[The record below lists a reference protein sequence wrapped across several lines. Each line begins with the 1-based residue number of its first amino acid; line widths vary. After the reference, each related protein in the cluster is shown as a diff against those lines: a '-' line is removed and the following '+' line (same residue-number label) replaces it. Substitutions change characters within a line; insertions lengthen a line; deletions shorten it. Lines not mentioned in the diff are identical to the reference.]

1 MNMKKRDLYYERIP
15 TKLLREDIRLLGTFL
30 GRVIKDQ
37 EGDKFFKLVEKL
49 RLISKN
55 SLFDKNKGKAFLK
68 TSNEIKKLNS
78 LQTFKV
84 TRAFSHI
91 LNLMNLAESLDASR
105 KLNEYDNPYFK
116 NKNQN
121 LFVEDII
128 EALIKNKKISNNK
141 IYEQAKNLN
150 IGIVLTAHPTEVK
163 RRTLIQK
170 YANLIDL
177 LEQRH
182 LYKKYPSKITEI
194 DRKLYSEIA
203 IIWKTDE
210 LKRSKPSPLD
220 EAKWGLAVIEDSL
233 WDTVPRVYKR
243 LNDIFRKNLK
253 KDLPR
258 DFNPIQFGSW
268 MGGDR
273 DGNPNVTAEITKKV
287 ILYSRWQAA
296 KLYEKELTKL
306 IQNLS
311 MKECS
316 PKIRKVTG
324 KTFEP
329 YRVYLRPIRDK
340 IRSTHQLIEDHLTKK
355 IPLDK
360 NKLLQDKNEILK
372 PLREVR
378 ESLNLNKG
386 QHIGNADLLDLI
398 RRVRCFGVNLAKLD
412 IRQESSRHDKLLK
425 EIFKK
430 KYEINY
436 SNLKENNKINYLN
449 NLIKQKKYFL
459 DKLKIT
465 DKENKEVWNT
475 FKQIS
480 KEPSQC
486 LGAYVISMT
495 SKASDI
501 LSVYFLQKQA
511 NTKHFLRVVPLFET
525 LDDLRNAKDIME
537 NLFKLSWYKKLIN
550 NKQEI
555 MIGYSDSS
563 KDAGKLSASW
573 HQYKLQEELR
583 DIAKK
588 YKIDLVFFHGRGGS
602 AGRGGGPIQATLKS
616 QPSNTVNGKIRIT
629 DQGEVIQQKY
639 GYKPLA
645 EYNLCSYI
653 GAVMD
658 ASLNP
663 PPKSKENW
671 RDLIEKMSEIS
682 TSAYR
687 KNLNQSEDFIR
698 YFKLVTPHKS
708 LGKLAIGSRPTKR
721 KNIDNIQ
728 SLRAIPWV
736 FAWTQIRLMLP
747 GWLGTTEALRYGSIK
762 KFKNTLTDM
771 EKNWPFF
778 ISTMD
783 ILDMVKSKVDPEISV
798 VYENNLAD
806 DSLKRIGK
814 KLRFQ
819 FKTLVKLHNKITPKE
834 VIKERK
840 EFRKALFVRNNYTDM
855 LNILQASIMNKLN
868 NKKNNKL
875 DINFLND
882 ALMTSIAGISAAM
895 KNTG

>member
-1 MNMKKRDLYYERIP
+1 MKKRDLYYERIP
-15 TKLLREDIRLLGTFL
+15 TKLLREDIRFLGTFL
-30 GRVIKDQ
+30 GKVIKDQ
-37 EGDKFFKLVEKL
+37 EGEAFFKIVERL
-49 RLISKN
+49 RLLSKNTLLDKQKSKVFLKISK
-55 SLFDKNKGKAFLK
+55 
-68 TSNEIKKLNS
+68 EIKKLPPE
-78 LQTFKV
+78 LTFKI
-84 TRAFSHI
+84 TRAFLHI

-105 KLNEYDNPYFK
+105 KLNEHNNPYFK

-121 LFVEDII
+121 LFIEDII
-128 EALIKNKKISNNK
+128 EGLFKNKSISDSK
-141 IYEQAKNLN
+141 IYEQAKNLD

-177 LEQRH
+177 MEQRH
-182 LYKKYPSKITEI
+182 LYKKYPSKVVEI
-194 DRKLYSEIA
+194 DRKLYTEIT

-220 EAKWGLAVIEDSL
+220 EARWGLAVIEDSL
-233 WDTVPRVYKR
+233 WDTIPKVYKR
-243 LNDIFRKNLK
+243 LNDIFRKNLN

-258 DFNPIQFGSW
+258 GFNPIQFGSW

-273 DGNPNVTAEITKKV
+273 DGNPNVTAQVTKKV
-287 ILYSRWQAA
+287 ILFSRWQAA

-306 IQNLS
+306 IQDLS

-316 PKIRKVTG
+316 PKIKKITG

-340 IRSTHQLIEDHLTKK
+340 IRSTYKIIENHLNNHE
-355 IPLDK
+355 PLKEDE
-360 NKLLQDKNEILK
+360 LLQDKNEILK
-372 PLREVR
+372 PLRDIR
-378 ESLNLNKG
+378 ESLNSNNS
-386 QHIGNADLLDLI
+386 QHIANSDLLDLI
-398 RRVRCFGVNLAKLD
+398 RRVRCFGINLARLD
-412 IRQESSRHDKLLK
+412 IRQESSRHEQLLN
-425 EIFKK
+425 EILKK
-430 KYEINY
+430 KSKINY
-436 SNLKENNKINYLN
+436 SNLNEQKKISLLN

-459 DKLKIT
+459 DKLNIIN
-465 DKENKEVWNT
+465 KENKEVWDT

-480 KEPSQC
+480 KEPAQC

-501 LSVYFLQKQA
+501 LAVYFLQKQA
-511 NTKHFLRVVPLFET
+511 QTKELLRVVPLFET
-525 LDDLRNAKDIME
+525 LDDLKNAKSVMK
-537 NLFKLSWYKKLIN
+537 NLFKLPWYRKLI
-550 NKQEI
+550 KHQQEV

-583 DIAKK
+583 DLAKK

-663 PPKSKENW
+663 PPRSKKNW
-671 RDLIEKMSEIS
+671 RNLIEKMSEIS

-698 YFKLVTPHKS
+698 YFKTVTPHKS

-721 KNIDNIQ
+721 KNVDNIQ

-747 GWLGTTEALRYGSIK
+747 AWLGTTEALRYGSIK
-762 KFKNTLTDM
+762 KYSKTLTDM
-771 EKNWPFF
+771 EKNWPYFV
-778 ISTMD
+778 STMD
-783 ILDMVKSKVDPEISV
+783 ILDMVISKVDPEISII
-798 VYENNLAD
+798 YENNLAD
-806 DSLKRIGK
+806 DALKRIGK

-819 FKTLVKLHNKITPKE
+819 FDALVKLHNKITPKE

-840 EFRKALFVRNNYTDM
+840 EFRKALFIRNNYTEM
-855 LNILQASIMNKLN
+855 LNILQASIMNKIN
-868 NKKNNKL
+868 NRKYKKQDKK
-875 DINFLND
+875 FLND

>member
-1 MNMKKRDLYYERIP
+1 MKKRDLYYERIP
-15 TKLLREDIRLLGTFL
+15 TKLLREDIRFLGTFL
-30 GRVIKDQ
+30 GKVIKDQ
-37 EGDKFFKLVEKL
+37 EGEAFFKIVERL
-49 RLISKN
+49 RLLSKNTLLDKQKSKVFLKISK
-55 SLFDKNKGKAFLK
+55 
-68 TSNEIKKLNS
+68 EIKKLPPE
-78 LQTFKV
+78 LTFKI
-84 TRAFSHI
+84 TRAFLHI

-105 KLNEYDNPYFK
+105 KLNEHNNPYFK

-121 LFVEDII
+121 LFIEDII
-128 EALIKNKKISNNK
+128 EGLFKNKSISNSK
-141 IYEQAKNLN
+141 IYEQAKNLD

-177 LEQRH
+177 MEQRH
-182 LYKKYPSKITEI
+182 LYKKYPSKVVEI
-194 DRKLYSEIA
+194 DRKLYTEIT

-220 EAKWGLAVIEDSL
+220 EARWGLAIIEDSL
-233 WDTVPRVYKR
+233 WDTIPKVYKR
-243 LNDIFRKNLK
+243 LNDIFRKNLN

-258 DFNPIQFGSW
+258 GFNPIQFGSW

-273 DGNPNVTAEITKKV
+273 DGNPNVTAQVTKKV
-287 ILYSRWQAA
+287 ILFSRWQAA

-306 IQNLS
+306 IQDLS

-316 PKIRKVTG
+316 PKIKKITG

-340 IRSTHQLIEDHLTKK
+340 IRSTYKIIENHLNNHE
-355 IPLDK
+355 PLKEDE
-360 NKLLQDKNEILK
+360 LLQDKNEILK
-372 PLREVR
+372 PLRDIR
-378 ESLNLNKG
+378 ESLNSNNS
-386 QHIGNADLLDLI
+386 QHIANSDLLDLI
-398 RRVRCFGVNLAKLD
+398 RRVRCFGINLARLD
-412 IRQESSRHDKLLK
+412 IRQESSRHEQLLN
-425 EIFKK
+425 EILKK
-430 KYEINY
+430 KSKINY
-436 SNLKENNKINYLN
+436 SNLNEQKKISLLN

-459 DKLKIT
+459 DKLNIIN
-465 DKENKEVWNT
+465 KENKEVWDT

-480 KEPSQC
+480 KEPAQC

-501 LSVYFLQKQA
+501 LAVYFLQKQA
-511 NTKHFLRVVPLFET
+511 QTKKLLRVVPLFET
-525 LDDLRNAKDIME
+525 LDDLKNAKDVME
-537 NLFKLSWYKKLIN
+537 NLFKLSWYRKLIKN
-550 NKQEI
+550 QQEV

-583 DIAKK
+583 DLAKK

-663 PPKSKENW
+663 PPRSKKNW
-671 RDLIEKMSEIS
+671 RNLIEKMSEIS

-698 YFKLVTPHKS
+698 YFKTVTPHKS

-721 KNIDNIQ
+721 KNVDNIQ

-747 GWLGTTEALRYGSIK
+747 AWLGTTEALRYGSIK
-762 KFKNTLTDM
+762 KYSKTLTDM
-771 EKNWPFF
+771 EKNWPYFV
-778 ISTMD
+778 STMD
-783 ILDMVKSKVDPEISV
+783 ILDMVISKVDPEISII
-798 VYENNLAD
+798 YENNLAD
-806 DSLKRIGK
+806 DALKRIGK

-819 FKTLVKLHNKITPKE
+819 FDALVKLHNKITPKE

-840 EFRKALFVRNNYTDM
+840 EFRKALFIRNNYTEM
-855 LNILQASIMNKLN
+855 LNILQANIMNKIN
-868 NKKNNKL
+868 NRKYKKQDKK
-875 DINFLND
+875 FLND

>member
-1 MNMKKRDLYYERIP
+1 MKKRDLYYERIP

-30 GRVIKDQ
+30 GRVIRDQ
-37 EGDKFFKLVEKL
+37 EGLAFYKIVERL
-49 RLISKN
+49 RLLSKN
-55 SLFDKNKGKAFLK
+55 TLLDKNKSKVFLK
-68 TSNEIKKLNS
+68 VSKEVKKLKPKDIFR
-78 LQTFKV
+78 L
-84 TRAFSHI
+84 TRSFSHI

-105 KLNEYDNPYFK
+105 KLNEYENPYFK

-121 LFVEDII
+121 IFIEDII
-128 EALIKNKKISNNK
+128 KNLFKNRNISNNK
-141 IYEQAKNLN
+141 IYEQATKLD

-170 YANLIDL
+170 YANLIEL
-177 LEQRH
+177 MEQRH
-182 LYKKYPSKITEI
+182 LYKKYPTKILEI
-194 DRKLYSEIA
+194 DRKIYTEITV
-203 IIWKTDE
+203 IWKTDE

-233 WDTVPRVYKR
+233 WDTIPKVYKR
-243 LNDIFRKNLK
+243 LNDIFRKNLG

-258 DFNPIQFGSW
+258 GYNPIQFGSW

-273 DGNPNVTAEITKKV
+273 DGNPNVTADVTKKV
-287 ILYSRWQAA
+287 ILFSRWQAA

-306 IQNLS
+306 IQDLS

-316 PKIRKVTG
+316 PKIKKIAG
-324 KTFEP
+324 NSFEP

-340 IRSTHQLIEDHLTKK
+340 IRLTYQLIEKHLNNNKSLNEK
-355 IPLDK
+355 
-360 NKLLQDKNEILK
+360 KLLTDKNEILK

-378 ESLNLNKG
+378 ESLNLNRG
-386 QHIGNADLLDLI
+386 QHIANADLLDLI
-398 RRVRCFGVNLAKLD
+398 RRVRCFGINLARLD
-412 IRQESSRHDKLLK
+412 IRQESSRHQKLIADVLN
-425 EIFKK
+425 K
-430 KYEINY
+430 KY
-436 SNLKENNKINYLN
+436 KINFSSLSESKKINLLN
-449 NLIKQKKYFL
+449 LLIKQKKYFINN
-459 DKLKIT
+459 LKIKHK
-465 DKENKEVWNT
+465 DNKEVWNT

-480 KEPSQC
+480 KEPEQC
-486 LGAYVISMT
+486 MGAYVISMT

-511 NTKHFLRVVPLFET
+511 ETKNLLRVVPLFET
-525 LDDLRNAKDIME
+525 LDDLKNAKSVME
-537 NLFKLSWYKKLIN
+537 NIFKLSWYRRLIN
-550 NKQEI
+550 HKQEV

-583 DIAKK
+583 NLAKK

-616 QPSNTVNGKIRIT
+616 QPANTVNGKIRIT

-663 PPKSKENW
+663 PPKSKKNW
-671 RDLIEKMSEIS
+671 RKLIEKMSEIA

-698 YFKLVTPHKS
+698 YFKTVTPHKS

-747 GWLGTTEALRYGSIK
+747 AWLGTTEALRYGSIK
-762 KFKNTLTDM
+762 KFSKTLTDM
-771 EKNWPFF
+771 EKNWPYFV
-778 ISTMD
+778 STMD
-783 ILDMVKSKVDPEISV
+783 ILDMVITKVDPEISII
-798 VYENNLAD
+798 YENNLAD
-806 DSLKRIGK
+806 SALKRIGK

-819 FKTLVKLHNKITPKE
+819 FDALVKLHNKITPKE
-834 VIKERK
+834 VFKERK
-840 EFRKALFVRNNYTDM
+840 EFRKALFIRNNYTET
-855 LNILQASIMNKLN
+855 LNILQATIMNKINN
-868 NKKNNKL
+868 NKYKKL
-875 DINFLND
+875 DKKFLDD

>member
-1 MNMKKRDLYYERIP
+1 MKKRDLYYERIP

-30 GRVIKDQ
+30 GRVIRDQ
-37 EGDKFFKLVEKL
+37 EGLTFYKIVERL
-49 RLISKN
+49 RLLSKN
-55 SLFDKNKGKAFLK
+55 TLLDKNKSKVFLK
-68 TSNEIKKLNS
+68 VSKEVKKLKPKDI
-78 LQTFKV
+78 FRV
-84 TRAFSHI
+84 TRSFSHI

-105 KLNEYDNPYFK
+105 KLNEYENPYFK

-121 LFVEDII
+121 IFIEDII
-128 EALIKNKKISNNK
+128 KNLFKDRNISNKK
-141 IYEQAKNLN
+141 IYEQATKLD

-170 YANLIDL
+170 YANLIEL
-177 LEQRH
+177 MEQRH
-182 LYKKYPSKITEI
+182 LYKKYPSKILEI
-194 DRKLYSEIA
+194 DRKIYTEITV
-203 IIWKTDE
+203 IWKTDE

-233 WDTVPRVYKR
+233 WDTIPKVYKR
-243 LNDIFRKNLK
+243 LNDIFRKNLG

-258 DFNPIQFGSW
+258 GYSPIQFGSW

-273 DGNPNVTAEITKKV
+273 DGNPNVTADITKKV
-287 ILYSRWQAA
+287 ILFSRWQAA

-306 IQNLS
+306 IQDLS

-316 PKIRKVTG
+316 PKIKKITG
-324 KTFEP
+324 NSFEP

-340 IRSTHQLIEDHLTKK
+340 IRLTYQLIEKHLNNNESLNEK
-355 IPLDK
+355 
-360 NKLLQDKNEILK
+360 KLLKDKNEILK

-378 ESLNLNKG
+378 ESLNLNRG
-386 QHIGNADLLDLI
+386 QHIANADLLDLI
-398 RRVRCFGVNLAKLD
+398 RRVRCFGINLARLD
-412 IRQESSRHDKLLK
+412 IRQESSRHQKLIADALN
-425 EIFKK
+425 K
-430 KYEINY
+430 KY
-436 SNLKENNKINYLN
+436 KINFSILSESKKINLLN
-449 NLIKQKKYFL
+449 LLIKQKKYFINN
-459 DKLKIT
+459 LKIKHK
-465 DKENKEVWNT
+465 DNKEVWNT

-480 KEPSQC
+480 KEPEQC
-486 LGAYVISMT
+486 MGAYVISMT

-511 NTKHFLRVVPLFET
+511 ETKNLLRVVPLFET
-525 LDDLRNAKDIME
+525 LDDLKNAKSVME
-537 NLFKLSWYKKLIN
+537 NIFKLSWYRRLIN
-550 NKQEI
+550 HKQEV

-583 DIAKK
+583 NLAKK

-616 QPSNTVNGKIRIT
+616 QPANTVNGKIRIT

-663 PPKSKENW
+663 PPKSKKNW
-671 RDLIEKMSEIS
+671 RELIEKMSEIA

-687 KNLNQSEDFIR
+687 KNLNHSEDFIR
-698 YFKLVTPHKS
+698 YFKTVTPHKS

-721 KNIDNIQ
+721 KNVDNIQ

-747 GWLGTTEALRYGSIK
+747 AWLGTTEALRYGSIK
-762 KFKNTLTDM
+762 KFSKTLTDM
-771 EKNWPFF
+771 EKNWPYFV
-778 ISTMD
+778 STMD
-783 ILDMVKSKVDPEISV
+783 ILDMVITKVDPEISII
-798 VYENNLAD
+798 YENNLAD
-806 DSLKRIGK
+806 SALKRIGK

-819 FKTLVKLHNKITPKE
+819 FDALVKLHNKITPKE
-834 VIKERK
+834 VFKERK
-840 EFRKALFVRNNYTDM
+840 EFRKALFIRNNYTET
-855 LNILQASIMNKLN
+855 LNILQANIMNKINN
-868 NKKNNKL
+868 NKYKEL
-875 DINFLND
+875 DKKFLDD

>member
-1 MNMKKRDLYYERIP
+1 MKKRDLYYERIP

-30 GRVIKDQ
+30 GRVIRDQ
-37 EGDKFFKLVEKL
+37 EGLTFYKIVERL
-49 RLISKN
+49 RLLSKN
-55 SLFDKNKGKAFLK
+55 TLLDKNKSKVFLK
-68 TSNEIKKLNS
+68 VSKEVKKLKPKDI
-78 LQTFKV
+78 FRV
-84 TRAFSHI
+84 TRSFSHI

-105 KLNEYDNPYFK
+105 KLNEYENPYFK

-121 LFVEDII
+121 IFIEDII
-128 EALIKNKKISNNK
+128 KNLFKNRNISNNK
-141 IYEQAKNLN
+141 IYKQATKLD

-170 YANLIDL
+170 YANLIEL
-177 LEQRH
+177 MEQRH
-182 LYKKYPSKITEI
+182 LYKKYPSKILEI
-194 DRKLYSEIA
+194 DRKIYTEITV
-203 IIWKTDE
+203 IWKTDE

-233 WDTVPRVYKR
+233 WDTIPKVYKR
-243 LNDIFRKNLK
+243 LNDIFRKNLG

-258 DFNPIQFGSW
+258 GYNPIQFGSW

-273 DGNPNVTAEITKKV
+273 DGNPNVTADVTKKV
-287 ILYSRWQAA
+287 ILFSRWQAA

-306 IQNLS
+306 IQDLS

-316 PKIRKVTG
+316 PKIKKIAG
-324 KTFEP
+324 NSFEP

-340 IRSTHQLIEDHLTKK
+340 IRLTYQLIEKHLNNNKSLNEK
-355 IPLDK
+355 
-360 NKLLQDKNEILK
+360 KLLKDKNEILK

-378 ESLNLNKG
+378 ESLNLNRG
-386 QHIGNADLLDLI
+386 QHIANADLLDLI
-398 RRVRCFGVNLAKLD
+398 RRVRCFGINLARLD
-412 IRQESSRHDKLLK
+412 IRQESSRHQKLIADVLN
-425 EIFKK
+425 K
-430 KYEINY
+430 KY
-436 SNLKENNKINYLN
+436 KINFSSLSESKKINLLN
-449 NLIKQKKYFL
+449 SLIKQKKYFINN
-459 DKLKIT
+459 LKIKHK
-465 DKENKEVWNT
+465 DNKEVWNT

-480 KEPSQC
+480 KEPEQC
-486 LGAYVISMT
+486 MGAYVISMT

-511 NTKHFLRVVPLFET
+511 ETKNLLRVVPLFET
-525 LDDLRNAKDIME
+525 LDDLKNAKSVME
-537 NLFKLSWYKKLIN
+537 NIFKLSWYRRLIN
-550 NKQEI
+550 HKQEV

-583 DIAKK
+583 NLAKK

-616 QPSNTVNGKIRIT
+616 QPANTVNGKIRIT

-663 PPKSKENW
+663 PPKSKKNW
-671 RDLIEKMSEIS
+671 RVLIEKMSEIA
-682 TSAYR
+682 TSSYR

-698 YFKLVTPHKS
+698 YFKTVTPHKS
-708 LGKLAIGSRPTKR
+708 LGKLAIGSRPSKR
-721 KNIDNIQ
+721 KNVDNIQ

-747 GWLGTTEALRYGSIK
+747 AWLGTTEALRYGSIK
-762 KFKNTLTDM
+762 KFSKTLTDM
-771 EKNWPFF
+771 EKNWPYFV
-778 ISTMD
+778 STMD
-783 ILDMVKSKVDPEISV
+783 ILDMVITKVDPEISII
-798 VYENNLAD
+798 YENNLAD
-806 DSLKRIGK
+806 SALKRIGK

-819 FKTLVKLHNKITPKE
+819 FDALVKLHNKITPKE
-834 VIKERK
+834 VFKERK
-840 EFRKALFVRNNYTDM
+840 EFRKALFIRNNYTET
-855 LNILQASIMNKLN
+855 LNILQATIMNKINN
-868 NKKNNKL
+868 NKYKKL
-875 DINFLND
+875 DKKFLDD

>member
-1 MNMKKRDLYYERIP
+1 MKKRDLYYERIP
-15 TKLLREDIRLLGTFL
+15 TKLLREDIRFLGTFL
-30 GRVIKDQ
+30 GKVIKDQ
-37 EGDKFFKLVEKL
+37 EGEVFFKIVERL
-49 RLISKN
+49 RLLSKNTLLDKQKSKVFLKISK
-55 SLFDKNKGKAFLK
+55 
-68 TSNEIKKLNS
+68 EIKKLS
-78 LQTFKV
+78 PELTFKI
-84 TRAFSHI
+84 TRAFLHI

-105 KLNEYDNPYFK
+105 KLNEHNNPYFK

-121 LFVEDII
+121 LFIEDII
-128 EALIKNKKISNNK
+128 EGLFKNKSISNSK
-141 IYEQAKNLN
+141 IYEQAKNLD

-177 LEQRH
+177 MEQRH
-182 LYKKYPSKITEI
+182 LYKKYPSKVVEI
-194 DRKLYSEIA
+194 DRKLYTEIT

-220 EAKWGLAVIEDSL
+220 EARWGLAVIEDSL
-233 WDTVPRVYKR
+233 WDTIPKVYKR
-243 LNDIFRKNLK
+243 LNDIFRKNLN

-258 DFNPIQFGSW
+258 GFNPIQFGSW

-273 DGNPNVTAEITKKV
+273 DGNPNVTAQVTKKV
-287 ILYSRWQAA
+287 ILFSRWQAA

-306 IQNLS
+306 IQDLS

-316 PKIRKVTG
+316 PKIKKITG

-340 IRSTHQLIEDHLTKK
+340 IRSTYKIIENHLNNHE
-355 IPLDK
+355 PLKEDE
-360 NKLLQDKNEILK
+360 LLQDKNEILK
-372 PLREVR
+372 PLRDIR
-378 ESLNLNKG
+378 ESLNSNNS
-386 QHIGNADLLDLI
+386 QHIANSDLLDLI
-398 RRVRCFGVNLAKLD
+398 RRVRCFGINLARLD
-412 IRQESSRHDKLLK
+412 IRQESSRHEQLLN
-425 EIFKK
+425 EILKK
-430 KYEINY
+430 KSKINY
-436 SNLKENNKINYLN
+436 SNLNEQKKISLLN

-459 DKLKIT
+459 DKLNIIN
-465 DKENKEVWNT
+465 KENKEVWDT

-480 KEPSQC
+480 KEPAQC

-501 LSVYFLQKQA
+501 LAVYFLQNQA
-511 NTKHFLRVVPLFET
+511 QTKELLRVVPLFET
-525 LDDLRNAKDIME
+525 LDDLKNAKSVME
-537 NLFKLSWYKKLIN
+537 NLFELPWYRKLIKN
-550 NKQEI
+550 QQEV

-583 DIAKK
+583 DLAKK

-663 PPKSKENW
+663 PPRSKKNW
-671 RDLIEKMSEIS
+671 RNLIEKMSEIS

-698 YFKLVTPHKS
+698 YFKTVTPHKS

-721 KNIDNIQ
+721 KNVDNIQ

-747 GWLGTTEALRYGSIK
+747 AWLGTTEALRYGSIK
-762 KFKNTLTDM
+762 KFSKTLTDM
-771 EKNWPFF
+771 EKNWPYFV
-778 ISTMD
+778 STMD
-783 ILDMVKSKVDPEISV
+783 ILDMVISKVDPEISII
-798 VYENNLAD
+798 YENNLAD
-806 DSLKRIGK
+806 KGLIRIGK
-814 KLRFQ
+814 RLRFQ

-840 EFRKALFVRNNYTDM
+840 EFRKSLFIRNNYTEM
-855 LNILQASIMNKLN
+855 LNILQANIMNKLN
-868 NKKNNKL
+868 NRKYKKEDKKYL
-875 DINFLND
+875 DD

>member
-1 MNMKKRDLYYERIP
+1 MKQRDLYYERIP

-37 EGDKFFKLVEKL
+37 EGKTFYKIVEKL
-49 RLISKN
+49 RLLSKNTLLYENKNKVFIKISK
-55 SLFDKNKGKAFLK
+55 
-68 TSNEIKKLNS
+68 EVKKLRPK
-78 LQTFKV
+78 QTFKI

-121 LFVEDII
+121 LFIEDII
-128 EALIKNKKISNNK
+128 EGLFKNKKISNNK
-141 IYEQAKNLN
+141 IYKQATNLN

-170 YANLIDL
+170 YANLIEL
-177 LEQRH
+177 IEQRH
-182 LYKKYPSKITEI
+182 LYKKYSSKIIEI
-194 DRKLYSEIA
+194 DRKIYTEISV
-203 IIWKTDE
+203 IWKTDE

-233 WDTVPRVYKR
+233 WVTIPKVYKR

-258 DFNPIQFGSW
+258 TFNPIQFGSW

-273 DGNPNVTAEITKKV
+273 DGNPNVTAEVTKKV
-287 ILYSRWQAA
+287 ILFSRWQAA
-296 KLYEKELTKL
+296 KLYEKEFTKL
-306 IQNLS
+306 IQDLS

-316 PKIRKVTG
+316 PQIKRITG

-340 IRSTHQLIEDHLTKK
+340 IRLTYQSIENYLTKNEP
-355 IPLDK
+355 INDS
-360 NKLLQDKNEILK
+360 KLLQDKNEILY
-372 PLREVR
+372 PLRVVR
-378 ESLNLNKG
+378 ESLNSNRG
-386 QHIGNADLLDLI
+386 QHIANSDLLDLT
-398 RRVRCFGVNLAKLD
+398 RRVRCFGINLARID
-412 IRQESSRHDKLLK
+412 IRQESSRHEKLL
-425 EIFKK
+425 IDLIKK
-430 KYEINY
+430 KFKIDYLTL
-436 SNLKENNKINYLN
+436 SENKKLSLLN
-449 NLIKQKKYFL
+449 SLIKQKKHFVDRL
-459 DKLKIT
+459 NIR

-480 KEPSQC
+480 KEPQQC

-511 NTKHFLRVVPLFET
+511 EIKNLLRVVPLFET
-525 LDDLRNAKDIME
+525 LEDLKNAKDIME
-537 NLFKLSWYKKLIN
+537 SLFKLSWYRKLIK
-550 NKQEI
+550 NKQEV

-583 DIAKK
+583 NLAKK
-588 YKIDLVFFHGRGGS
+588 HKIDLVFFHGRGGS

-616 QPSNTVNGKIRIT
+616 QPANTVNGKIRIT

-658 ASLNP
+658 ATLNP
-663 PPKSKENW
+663 PPKSKKNW
-671 RDLIEKMSEIS
+671 RNLIEKMSDIS

-698 YFKLVTPHKS
+698 YFKTVTPHKS
-708 LGKLAIGSRPTKR
+708 LGKLSIGSRPSKR
-721 KNIDNIQ
+721 KNVDNIQ

-747 GWLGTTEALRYGSIK
+747 AWLGTTEALRYASIK
-762 KFKNTLTDM
+762 KFSKTLTDM
-771 EKNWPFF
+771 VRNWPYF

-783 ILDMVKSKVDPEISV
+783 ILDMVISKVDPEISII
-798 VYENNLAD
+798 YENNLAD
-806 DSLKRIGK
+806 KGLKRIGK

-819 FKTLVKLHNKITPKE
+819 FKELVKLHNKITPKE
-834 VIKERK
+834 VVKERK
-840 EFRKALFVRNNYTDM
+840 EFRKALFIRNNYTEM
-855 LNILQASIMNKLN
+855 LNILQADIMNKIN
-868 NKKNNKL
+868 NKRYKKE
-875 DINFLND
+875 DKIFLED

>member
-1 MNMKKRDLYYERIP
+1 MKKRDLYYERIP

-30 GRVIKDQ
+30 GRVIRDQ
-37 EGDKFFKLVEKL
+37 EGLAFYKIVERL
-49 RLISKN
+49 RLLSKN
-55 SLFDKNKGKAFLK
+55 TLLDKNKSKVFLK
-68 TSNEIKKLNS
+68 VSKEVKKLKPKDIFR
-78 LQTFKV
+78 L
-84 TRAFSHI
+84 TRSFSHI

-105 KLNEYDNPYFK
+105 KLNEYENPYFK

-121 LFVEDII
+121 IFIEDII
-128 EALIKNKKISNNK
+128 KNLFKNRNISNNK
-141 IYEQAKNLN
+141 IYEQATKLD

-170 YANLIDL
+170 YANLIEL
-177 LEQRH
+177 MEQRH
-182 LYKKYPSKITEI
+182 LYKKYPTKILEI
-194 DRKLYSEIA
+194 DRKIYTEITV
-203 IIWKTDE
+203 IWKTDE

-233 WDTVPRVYKR
+233 WDTIPKVYKR
-243 LNDIFRKNLK
+243 LNDIFRKNLG

-258 DFNPIQFGSW
+258 GYNPIQFGSW

-273 DGNPNVTAEITKKV
+273 DGNPNVTADVTKKV
-287 ILYSRWQAA
+287 ILFSRWQAA

-306 IQNLS
+306 IQDLS

-316 PKIRKVTG
+316 PKIKKIAG
-324 KTFEP
+324 NSFEP

-340 IRSTHQLIEDHLTKK
+340 IRLTYQLIEKHLNNNKSLNEK
-355 IPLDK
+355 
-360 NKLLQDKNEILK
+360 KLLKDKNEILK

-378 ESLNLNKG
+378 ESLNLNRG
-386 QHIGNADLLDLI
+386 QHIANADLLDLI
-398 RRVRCFGVNLAKLD
+398 RRVRCFGINLARLD
-412 IRQESSRHDKLLK
+412 IRQESSRHQKLISDVLN
-425 EIFKK
+425 K
-430 KYEINY
+430 KY
-436 SNLKENNKINYLN
+436 KINFSSLSEGKKINLLN
-449 NLIKQKKYFL
+449 LLIKQKKYFINN
-459 DKLKIT
+459 LKIKHK
-465 DKENKEVWNT
+465 DNKEVWNT

-480 KEPSQC
+480 KEPEQC
-486 LGAYVISMT
+486 MGAYVISMT

-511 NTKHFLRVVPLFET
+511 ETKNLLRVVPLFET
-525 LDDLRNAKDIME
+525 LDDLKNAKSVME
-537 NLFKLSWYKKLIN
+537 NIFKLSWYRRLIN
-550 NKQEI
+550 HKQEV

-583 DIAKK
+583 NLAKK

-616 QPSNTVNGKIRIT
+616 QPANTVNGKIRIT

-663 PPKSKENW
+663 PPKSKKNW
-671 RDLIEKMSEIS
+671 RKLIEKMSEIA

-698 YFKLVTPHKS
+698 YFKTVTPHKS
-708 LGKLAIGSRPTKR
+708 LGKLAIGSRPAKR

-747 GWLGTTEALRYGSIK
+747 AWLGTTEALRYGSIK
-762 KFKNTLTDM
+762 KFSKTLTDM
-771 EKNWPFF
+771 EKNWPYFV
-778 ISTMD
+778 STMD
-783 ILDMVKSKVDPEISV
+783 ILDMVITKVDPEISII
-798 VYENNLAD
+798 YENNLAD
-806 DSLKRIGK
+806 SALKRIGK

-819 FKTLVKLHNKITPKE
+819 FDALVKLHNKITPKE
-834 VIKERK
+834 VFKERK
-840 EFRKALFVRNNYTDM
+840 EFRKALFIRNNYTET
-855 LNILQASIMNKLN
+855 LNILQATIMNKINN
-868 NKKNNKL
+868 NKYKKL
-875 DINFLND
+875 DKKFLDD

>member
-1 MNMKKRDLYYERIP
+1 MKKRDLYYERIP

-37 EGDKFFKLVEKL
+37 EGISFFNTVEKL
-49 RLISKN
+49 RLLSKN
-55 SLFDKNKGKAFLK
+55 TLIDTNKGKVFSK
-68 TSNEIKKLNS
+68 ISKEVKKLSPKN
-78 LQTFKV
+78 TFKI

-105 KLNEYDNPYFK
+105 KLNEYENPYFK

-121 LFVEDII
+121 LFIEDII
-128 EALIKNKKISNNK
+128 ESLFKNKKISDKK
-141 IYEQAKNLN
+141 IYDQATKLD

-170 YANLIDL
+170 YASLIKI

-182 LYKKYPSKITEI
+182 LYKKYPSKIIEL
-194 DRKLYSEIA
+194 DRRLYSEIA

-210 LKRSKPSPLD
+210 LKRTKPSPLD

-233 WDTVPRVYKR
+233 WDTIPKVYKR
-243 LNDIFRKNLK
+243 LNDIFRKNLN

-258 DFNPIQFGSW
+258 NFNPIQFGSW

-273 DGNPNVTAEITKKV
+273 DGNPNVTAEVTSKV
-287 ILYSRWQAA
+287 ILFSRWQAA

-306 IQNLS
+306 IQDLS
-311 MKECS
+311 MEECS
-316 PKIRKVTG
+316 IKIKRATNKSH
-324 KTFEP
+324 EP
-329 YRVYLRPIRDK
+329 YRVFLRPIRDK
-340 IRSTHQLIEDHLTKK
+340 VRNTYQLIESHLNKGT
-355 IPLDK
+355 PLDQK
-360 NKLLQDKNEILK
+360 KLLLDKYEILN

-378 ESLNLNKG
+378 KSLNENKG
-386 QHIGNADLLDLI
+386 QHIANSDLLDLI
-398 RRVRCFGVNLAKLD
+398 RRVRCFGISLARLD
-412 IRQESSRHDKLLK
+412 IRQESSRHEKFIS
-425 EIFKK
+425 EIFKSK
-430 KYEINY
+430 NRINY
-436 SNLKENNKINYLN
+436 TSLSEKDKIKLLSNS
-449 NLIKQKKYFL
+449 IKQKKIFV
-459 DKLKIT
+459 DKIIIKN
-465 DKENKEVWNT
+465 KENKEVWKT
-475 FKQIS
+475 FKEIS
-480 KEPSQC
+480 NQPQQC
-486 LGAYVISMT
+486 MGAYVISMT

-501 LSVYFLQKQA
+501 LSVYFLQKQSQIK
-511 NTKHFLRVVPLFET
+511 NLLRVVPLFET
-525 LDDLRNAKDIME
+525 LDDLKNAKNVME
-537 NLFKLSWYKKLIN
+537 NLFKIPSYKKLIN
-550 NKQEI
+550 SKQEV

-588 YKIDLVFFHGRGGS
+588 YKIDLTFFHGRGGS
-602 AGRGGGPIQATLKS
+602 PGRGGGPIQATLKS
-616 QPSNTVNGKIRIT
+616 QPSGTVNGKIRIT

-639 GYKPLA
+639 GYEPLA

-663 PPKSKENW
+663 PPRSKKSW
-671 RDLIEKMSEIS
+671 RELINKMSEIS

-687 KNLNQSEDFIR
+687 KYLNQSEDFIR
-698 YFKLVTPHKS
+698 YFKTVTPHKS
-708 LGKLAIGSRPTKR
+708 LGKLAIGSRPSKR
-721 KNIDNIQ
+721 KNVDNIQ

-762 KFKNTLTDM
+762 KLSKTITDM
-771 EKNWPFF
+771 ERNWPFF

-783 ILDMVKSKVDPEISV
+783 ILDMVISKVDPEISII
-798 VYENNLAD
+798 YENNLAD
-806 DSLKRIGK
+806 NSLKRIGK

-819 FKTLVKLHNKITPKE
+819 FDALVKLHNKITPKE
-834 VIKERK
+834 VVKERK
-840 EFRKALFVRNNYTDM
+840 EFRKALFIRNNYTEM
-855 LNILQASIMNKLN
+855 LNILQANIMYKLN
-868 NKKNNKL
+868 SRKFKKL
-875 DINFLND
+875 DKKFLDD

>member
-1 MNMKKRDLYYERIP
+1 MKKRDLYYERIP

-30 GRVIKDQ
+30 GRVIRDQ
-37 EGDKFFKLVEKL
+37 EGLTFYKIVERL
-49 RLISKN
+49 RLLSKN
-55 SLFDKNKGKAFLK
+55 TLLDKNKSKVFLNVSK
-68 TSNEIKKLNS
+68 EVKKLKPKDIFR
-78 LQTFKV
+78 L
-84 TRAFSHI
+84 TRSFSHI

-105 KLNEYDNPYFK
+105 KLNEYENPYFK

-121 LFVEDII
+121 IFIEDII
-128 EALIKNKKISNNK
+128 KNLFKDRNISNKK
-141 IYEQAKNLN
+141 IYEQATKLD

-170 YANLIDL
+170 YANLIEL

-182 LYKKYPSKITEI
+182 LYKKYPSKILEI
-194 DRKLYSEIA
+194 DRKIYTEITV
-203 IIWKTDE
+203 IWKTDE

-233 WDTVPRVYKR
+233 WDTIPKVYKR
-243 LNDIFRKNLK
+243 LNDIFRKNLG

-258 DFNPIQFGSW
+258 GYSPIKFGSW

-273 DGNPNVTAEITKKV
+273 DGNPNVTDDVTKKV
-287 ILYSRWQAA
+287 ILFSRWQAA

-306 IQNLS
+306 IQDLS

-316 PKIRKVTG
+316 PKIKKIAG
-324 KTFEP
+324 NSFEP

-340 IRSTHQLIEDHLTKK
+340 IRLTYQLIEKHLNNYESLNEK
-355 IPLDK
+355 
-360 NKLLQDKNEILK
+360 KLLKDKNEILK

-378 ESLNLNKG
+378 ESLNLNRG
-386 QHIGNADLLDLI
+386 QHIANADLLDLI
-398 RRVRCFGVNLAKLD
+398 RRVRCFGINLARLD
-412 IRQESSRHDKLLK
+412 IRQESSRHQKLIADALN
-425 EIFKK
+425 K
-430 KYEINY
+430 KY
-436 SNLKENNKINYLN
+436 KINFSILSESKKINLLN
-449 NLIKQKKYFL
+449 LLIKQKNYFINN
-459 DKLKIT
+459 LKIKNK
-465 DKENKEVWNT
+465 DNKEVWNT

-480 KEPSQC
+480 KEPEQC
-486 LGAYVISMT
+486 MGAYVISMT

-511 NTKHFLRVVPLFET
+511 ETKNLLRVVPLFET
-525 LDDLRNAKDIME
+525 LDDLKNAKSVME
-537 NLFKLSWYKKLIN
+537 NIFKLSWYRRLIN
-550 NKQEI
+550 HKQEV

-583 DIAKK
+583 NLAKK

-616 QPSNTVNGKIRIT
+616 QPANTVNGKIRIT

-663 PPKSKENW
+663 PPKSKKNW
-671 RDLIEKMSEIS
+671 RELIEKMSEIA

-698 YFKLVTPHKS
+698 YFKTVTPHKS

-721 KNIDNIQ
+721 KNVDNIQ

-747 GWLGTTEALRYGSIK
+747 AWLGTTEALRYGSIK
-762 KFKNTLTDM
+762 KFSKTLTDM
-771 EKNWPFF
+771 EKNWPYFV
-778 ISTMD
+778 STMD
-783 ILDMVKSKVDPEISV
+783 ILDMVITKVDPEISII
-798 VYENNLAD
+798 YENNLAD
-806 DSLKRIGK
+806 SALKRIGK

-819 FKTLVKLHNKITPKE
+819 FDALVKLHNKITPKE
-834 VIKERK
+834 VFKERK
-840 EFRKALFVRNNYTDM
+840 EFRKALFIRNNYTET
-855 LNILQASIMNKLN
+855 LNILQATIMNKINN
-868 NKKNNKL
+868 NKYKKL
-875 DINFLND
+875 DKKFLDD

>member
-1 MNMKKRDLYYERIP
+1 MKKRDLYYERIP

-37 EGDKFFKLVEKL
+37 EGSAFFEIVEKF
-49 RLISKN
+49 RLLSKN
-55 SLFDKNKGKAFLK
+55 TLSDKNKSKIFSK
-68 TSNEIKKLNS
+68 ISKEVKKLSPKN
-78 LQTFKV
+78 TFKL

-105 KLNEYDNPYFK
+105 KLNEFENPYFK
-116 NKNQN
+116 SKNQN
-121 LFVEDII
+121 LFIEDII
-128 EALIKNKKISNNK
+128 ESLFKNKKIPDKK
-141 IYEQAKNLN
+141 IYEQATKLD

-170 YANLIDL
+170 YANLIEIM
-177 LEQRH
+177 EQRH
-182 LYKKYPSKITEI
+182 LYKKYPSKIIEL

-210 LKRSKPSPLD
+210 LKRTKPSPLD
-220 EAKWGLAVIEDSL
+220 EARWGLAVIEDSL
-233 WDTVPRVYKR
+233 WDTIPKVYKR

-273 DGNPNVTAEITKKV
+273 DGNPNVTAEVTKKV
-287 ILYSRWQAA
+287 ILFSRWQAA

-306 IQNLS
+306 IQDLS
-311 MKECS
+311 MEECS
-316 PKIRKVTG
+316 AKIKRATG
-324 KTFEP
+324 NSYEP

-340 IRSTHQLIEDHLTKK
+340 VRLTHQLIENHLNNDADLDEKK
-355 IPLDK
+355 LIQ
-360 NKLLQDKNEILK
+360 NKNEITL

-378 ESLNLNKG
+378 KSLKANRG
-386 QHIGNADLLDLI
+386 EYIANADLLDLM
-398 RRVRCFGVNLAKLD
+398 RRVRCFGINLARLD
-412 IRQESSRHDKLLK
+412 IRQEADRHEKLLN

-430 KYEINY
+430 KKNIKYSSLTEIEKVKLLNK
-436 SNLKENNKINYLN
+436 SIKEKKFFVDKIK
-449 NLIKQKKYFL
+449 IK
-459 DKLKIT
+459 

-475 FKQIS
+475 FKQIA
-480 KEPSQC
+480 KIPIEC

-495 SKASDI
+495 STASDI
-501 LSVYFLQKQA
+501 LSVYFLQMQA
-511 NTKHFLRVVPLFET
+511 QNKNLLRVVPLFET
-525 LDDLRNAKDIME
+525 LDDLKNANGVMT
-537 NLFKLSWYKKLIN
+537 NLFKLSWYRKMIN
-550 NKQEI
+550 SKQEV

-583 DIAKK
+583 SLAKK
-588 YKIDLVFFHGRGGS
+588 YRIDLVFFHGRGGS
-602 AGRGGGPIQATLKS
+602 PGRGGGPIQATLKS
-616 QPSNTVNGKIRIT
+616 QPSGTVNGKIRIT

-653 GAVMD
+653 GSVMD

-663 PPKSKENW
+663 PPRSKTNW
-671 RDLIEKMSEIS
+671 RELIQKMSEIS
-682 TSAYR
+682 TSSYR
-687 KNLNQSEDFIR
+687 KYLNQSEDFIR
-698 YFKLVTPHKS
+698 YFKTVTPHKS

-721 KNIDNIQ
+721 KNVDNIQ

-747 GWLGTTEALRYGSIK
+747 AWLGTTEALRYGSIK
-762 KFKNTLTDM
+762 KFKRTMTDM
-771 EKNWPFF
+771 EKNWPYF

-783 ILDMVKSKVDPEISV
+783 ILDMVISKVDPKISV
-798 VYENNLAD
+798 IYENNLAD
-806 DSLKRIGK
+806 ASLKRIGK

-819 FKTLVKLHNKITPKE
+819 FEALVKLHNKITPKE
-834 VIKERK
+834 VVKERK
-840 EFRKALFVRNNYTDM
+840 EFRKSLFIRNNYTEM
-855 LNILQASIMNKLN
+855 LNILQANVMKKLT
-868 NKKNNKL
+868 NKKYKNLDKKL
-875 DINFLND
+875 LED

>member
-1 MNMKKRDLYYERIP
+1 MFR
-15 TKLLREDIRLLGTFL
+15 
-30 GRVIKDQ
+30 
-37 EGDKFFKLVEKL
+37 
-49 RLISKN
+49 
-55 SLFDKNKGKAFLK
+55 
-68 TSNEIKKLNS
+68 
-78 LQTFKV
+78 V
-84 TRAFSHI
+84 TRSFSHI

-105 KLNEYDNPYFK
+105 KLNEYENPYFK

-121 LFVEDII
+121 IFIEDII
-128 EALIKNKKISNNK
+128 KNLFKDRNISNKK
-141 IYEQAKNLN
+141 IYEQATKLD

-170 YANLIDL
+170 YANLIEL
-177 LEQRH
+177 MEQRH
-182 LYKKYPSKITEI
+182 LYKKYPSKILEI
-194 DRKLYSEIA
+194 DRKIYTEITV
-203 IIWKTDE
+203 IWKTDE

-233 WDTVPRVYKR
+233 WDTIPKVYKR
-243 LNDIFRKNLK
+243 LNHIFRKNLG

-258 DFNPIQFGSW
+258 GYSPIQFGSW

-273 DGNPNVTAEITKKV
+273 DGNPNVTADITKKV
-287 ILYSRWQAA
+287 ILFSRWQAA

-306 IQNLS
+306 IQDLS

-316 PKIRKVTG
+316 PKIKKIAG
-324 KTFEP
+324 NSFEP

-340 IRSTHQLIEDHLTKK
+340 IRLTYQLIEKHLNNNESLNEK
-355 IPLDK
+355 
-360 NKLLQDKNEILK
+360 KLLKDKNEILK

-378 ESLNLNKG
+378 ESLNLNRG
-386 QHIGNADLLDLI
+386 QHIANADLLDLI
-398 RRVRCFGVNLAKLD
+398 RRVRCFGINLARLD
-412 IRQESSRHDKLLK
+412 IRQESSRHQKLIADVLN
-425 EIFKK
+425 K
-430 KYEINY
+430 KY
-436 SNLKENNKINYLN
+436 KINFSILSESKKINLLN
-449 NLIKQKKYFL
+449 LLIKQKKYFI
-459 DKLKIT
+459 DNLKIKHK
-465 DKENKEVWNT
+465 DNKEVWNT

-480 KEPSQC
+480 KEPEQC
-486 LGAYVISMT
+486 MGAYVISMT

-511 NTKHFLRVVPLFET
+511 ETKNLLRVVPLFET
-525 LDDLRNAKDIME
+525 LDDLKNAKSVME
-537 NLFKLSWYKKLIN
+537 NIFKLSWYRKLIN
-550 NKQEI
+550 HKQEV

-583 DIAKK
+583 NLAKK

-616 QPSNTVNGKIRIT
+616 QPANTVNGKIRIT

-663 PPKSKENW
+663 PPKSKKNW
-671 RDLIEKMSEIS
+671 RELIEKMSEIA

-698 YFKLVTPHKS
+698 YFKTVTPHKS

-721 KNIDNIQ
+721 KNVDNIQ

-747 GWLGTTEALRYGSIK
+747 AWLGTTEALRYGSIK
-762 KFKNTLTDM
+762 KFSKTLTDM
-771 EKNWPFF
+771 EKNWPYFV
-778 ISTMD
+778 STMD
-783 ILDMVKSKVDPEISV
+783 ILDMVITKVDPEISII
-798 VYENNLAD
+798 YENNLAD
-806 DSLKRIGK
+806 SALKRIGK

-819 FKTLVKLHNKITPKE
+819 FDALVKLHNKITPKE
-834 VIKERK
+834 VFKERK
-840 EFRKALFVRNNYTDM
+840 EFRKALFIRNNYTET
-855 LNILQASIMNKLN
+855 LNILQANIMNKINN
-868 NKKNNKL
+868 NKYKKL
-875 DINFLND
+875 DKKFLDD

>member
-1 MNMKKRDLYYERIP
+1 MKKRDLYYERIP

-37 EGDKFFKLVEKL
+37 EGISFFNTVEKL
-49 RLISKN
+49 RLLSKN
-55 SLFDKNKGKAFLK
+55 TLIDTNKGKVFSK
-68 TSNEIKKLNS
+68 ISKEVKKLSPKN
-78 LQTFKV
+78 TFKI

-105 KLNEYDNPYFK
+105 KLNEYENPYFK

-121 LFVEDII
+121 LFIEDII
-128 EALIKNKKISNNK
+128 ESLFKNKKISDKK
-141 IYEQAKNLN
+141 IYDQATKLD

-170 YANLIDL
+170 YASLIKI

-182 LYKKYPSKITEI
+182 LYKKYPSKIIEL
-194 DRKLYSEIA
+194 DRRLYSEIA

-210 LKRSKPSPLD
+210 LKRTKPSPLD

-233 WDTVPRVYKR
+233 WDTIPKVYKR
-243 LNDIFRKNLK
+243 LNDIFRKNLN

-258 DFNPIQFGSW
+258 NFNPIQFGSW

-273 DGNPNVTAEITKKV
+273 DGNPNVTAEVTSKV
-287 ILYSRWQAA
+287 ILFSRWQAA

-306 IQNLS
+306 IQDLS
-311 MKECS
+311 MEECS
-316 PKIRKVTG
+316 IKIKRATNKSH
-324 KTFEP
+324 EP
-329 YRVYLRPIRDK
+329 YRVFLRPIRDK
-340 IRSTHQLIEDHLTKK
+340 VRNTYQLIESHLNKGT
-355 IPLDK
+355 PLDQK
-360 NKLLQDKNEILK
+360 KLLLDKYEILN

-378 ESLNLNKG
+378 KSLNENRG
-386 QHIGNADLLDLI
+386 QHIANSDLLDLI
-398 RRVRCFGVNLAKLD
+398 RRVRCFGISLARLD
-412 IRQESSRHDKLLK
+412 IRQESSRHEKFIS
-425 EIFKK
+425 EIFKSK
-430 KYEINY
+430 NRINY
-436 SNLKENNKINYLN
+436 TSLSEKDKIKLLN
-449 NLIKQKKYFL
+449 NSIKQKKIFV
-459 DKLKIT
+459 DKIIIKN
-465 DKENKEVWNT
+465 KENKEVWKT
-475 FKQIS
+475 FKEIS
-480 KEPSQC
+480 NQPQQC
-486 LGAYVISMT
+486 MGAYVISMT

-501 LSVYFLQKQA
+501 LSVYFLQKQSQIK
-511 NTKHFLRVVPLFET
+511 NLLRVVPLFET
-525 LDDLRNAKDIME
+525 LDDLKNAKSVME
-537 NLFKLSWYKKLIN
+537 NLFKIPSYKKLIN
-550 NKQEI
+550 SKQEV

-588 YKIDLVFFHGRGGS
+588 YKIDLTFFHGRGGS
-602 AGRGGGPIQATLKS
+602 PGRGGGPIQATLKS
-616 QPSNTVNGKIRIT
+616 QPSGTVNGKIRIT

-639 GYKPLA
+639 GYEPLA

-663 PPKSKENW
+663 PPRSKKSW
-671 RDLIEKMSEIS
+671 RELINKMSEIS

-687 KNLNQSEDFIR
+687 KYLNQSEEFIR
-698 YFKLVTPHKS
+698 YFKTVTPHKS
-708 LGKLAIGSRPTKR
+708 LGKLAIGSRPSKR
-721 KNIDNIQ
+721 KNVDNIQ

-762 KFKNTLTDM
+762 KLSKTITDM
-771 EKNWPFF
+771 ERNWPFF

-783 ILDMVKSKVDPEISV
+783 ILDMVISKVDPEISII
-798 VYENNLAD
+798 YENNLAD
-806 DSLKRIGK
+806 NSLKRIGK

-819 FKTLVKLHNKITPKE
+819 FDALVKLHNKITPKE
-834 VIKERK
+834 VVKERK
-840 EFRKALFVRNNYTDM
+840 EFRKALFIRNNYTEM
-855 LNILQASIMNKLN
+855 LNILQANIMYKLN
-868 NKKNNKL
+868 SRKFKKL
-875 DINFLND
+875 DKKFLDD

>member
-1 MNMKKRDLYYERIP
+1 MKQRDLYYERIP

-37 EGDKFFKLVEKL
+37 EGTKFFNIVERL
-49 RLISKN
+49 RLLSKN
-55 SLFDKNKGKAFLK
+55 TLLDKNKSKVFFKISKDIRKL
-68 TSNEIKKLNS
+68 SPEI
-78 LQTFKV
+78 TFKV

-91 LNLMNLAESLDASR
+91 LNLINLAESLDASR

-116 NKNQN
+116 GKKQN
-121 LFVEDII
+121 LFIEDII
-128 EALIKNKKISNNK
+128 NNLFKNKKISDKK
-141 IYEQAKNLN
+141 IYDQATKLD

-170 YANLIDL
+170 YANLTTL
-177 LEQRH
+177 MEQRH
-182 LYKKYPSKITEI
+182 LYKKYPSKIIEI

-210 LKRSKPSPLD
+210 LKRTKPSALD

-233 WDTVPRVYKR
+233 WDTIPRVYKR
-243 LNDIFRKNLK
+243 LNDIFRKNLN

-258 DFNPIQFGSW
+258 NFNPIQFGSW

-273 DGNPNVTAEITKKV
+273 DGNPNVTSEVTKKV
-287 ILYSRWQAA
+287 ILFSRWQAA

-306 IQNLS
+306 IQDLS
-311 MKECS
+311 MEKCS
-316 PKIRKVTG
+316 QAIKKVTG
-324 KTFEP
+324 NSFEP
-329 YRVYLRPIRDK
+329 YRVYLRPLRDK
-340 IRSTHQLIEDHLTKK
+340 ARRTHQLIEAHINYNK
-355 IPLDK
+355 PLDE
-360 NKLLQDKNEILK
+360 NKLLKDKYEIIN

-378 ESLNLNKG
+378 TSLNMNKG
-386 QHIGNADLLDLI
+386 QHIANADLLDLI
-398 RRVRCFGVNLAKLD
+398 RRVRCFGINLARLD
-412 IRQESSRHDKLLK
+412 IRQESDRHEKLLN

-430 KYEINY
+430 K
-436 SNLKENNKINYLN
+436 NKINYSQLPEEKKIKLLN
-449 NLIKQKKYFL
+449 NLIKQKKTFVNKI
-459 DKLKIT
+459 KLR
-465 DKENKEVWNT
+465 DKENLEVWKT

-480 KEPSQC
+480 KEPEQC
-486 LGAYVISMT
+486 MGAYVISMT

-501 LSVYFLQKQA
+501 LSVYLLQLQA
-511 NTKHFLRVVPLFET
+511 DTKNLLRVVPLFET
-525 LDDLRNAKDIME
+525 LDDLKNAKGVMQ
-537 NLFKLSWYKKLIN
+537 NLFKLPWYRKMIN
-550 NKQEI
+550 SKQEV

-583 DIAKK
+583 NLVKK

-602 AGRGGGPIQATLKS
+602 PGRGGGPIQATLKS
-616 QPSNTVNGKIRIT
+616 QPSGTVNGKIRIT

-653 GAVMD
+653 GAVME
-658 ASLNP
+658 ATLNP
-663 PPKSKENW
+663 PPRSKPNW
-671 RDLIEKMSEIS
+671 RELIQKMSEIS

-687 KNLNQSEDFIR
+687 KYLNQSEDFIR
-698 YFKLVTPHKS
+698 YFKTVTPHKS

-721 KNIDNIQ
+721 KNVDNIQ

-762 KFKNTLTDM
+762 KFKKTLTDM
-771 EKNWPFF
+771 ERNWPYFV
-778 ISTMD
+778 STMD
-783 ILDMVKSKVDPEISV
+783 ILDMVISKVDPKISV
-798 VYENNLAD
+798 IYENNLAD
-806 DSLKRIGK
+806 QSLIRIGK
-814 KLRFQ
+814 RLRFQ
-819 FKTLVKLHNKITPKE
+819 FDALVKLHNKITPKE

-840 EFRKALFVRNNYTDM
+840 EFRKAIFIRNNYTEM
-855 LNILQASIMNKLN
+855 LNILQANIMNKLT
-868 NKKNNKL
+868 NKKYKNSDKKYL
-875 DINFLND
+875 DD

>member
-1 MNMKKRDLYYERIP
+1 MKKRDLYYERIP
-15 TKLLREDIRLLGTFL
+15 TKLLREDIRFLGTIL
-30 GRVIKDQ
+30 GKVIKDQ
-37 EGDKFFKLVEKL
+37 EGEIFFKIVESL
-49 RLISKN
+49 RLLSKDT
-55 SLFDKNKGKAFLK
+55 LLDKQKSKVFLK
-68 TSNEIKKLNS
+68 ISNKIKKFS
-78 LQTFKV
+78 PEQTFKI
-84 TRAFSHI
+84 TRAFLHI

-105 KLNEYDNPYFK
+105 KLNEYNNPYFK

-121 LFVEDII
+121 LFIEDII
-128 EALIKNKKISNNK
+128 EGLFKNKKISNNEV
-141 IYEQAKNLN
+141 YEQAKNLN

-177 LEQRH
+177 MEQRH
-182 LYKKYPSKITEI
+182 LYKRYPTKITEI
-194 DRKLYSEIA
+194 DRQIYTQIT

-220 EAKWGLAVIEDSL
+220 EARWGLAVIEDSL
-233 WDTVPRVYKR
+233 WDTIPKVYKR

-258 DFNPIQFGSW
+258 GFNPIQFGSW

-273 DGNPNVTAEITKKV
+273 DGNPNVTAKVTKKA
-287 ILYSRWQAA
+287 ILFSRWQAA

-306 IQNLS
+306 IQDLS

-316 PKIRKVTG
+316 SKIRKVTG

-340 IRSTHQLIEDHLTKK
+340 IRTTHQAIENHLNKNEQ
-355 IPLDK
+355 LDES
-360 NKLLQDKNEILK
+360 KLLKDKNEILK
-372 PLREVR
+372 PLRDIR
-378 ESLNLNKG
+378 ESLNSNNS
-386 QHIGNADLLDLI
+386 QYIANSDLLDLI
-398 RRVRCFGVNLAKLD
+398 RRVRCFGINLARLD
-412 IRQESSRHDKLLK
+412 IRQESSRHDQLLN
-425 EIFKK
+425 EILKNKFK
-430 KYEINY
+430 INF
-436 SNLKENNKINYLN
+436 SDFSEDKKINYLN
-449 NLIKQKKYFL
+449 SLIKQKKYFL
-459 DKLKIT
+459 KKLNIRN
-465 DKENKEVWNT
+465 KENKEVWET

-480 KEPSQC
+480 NEPSQC

-501 LSVYFLQKQA
+501 LAVYFLQKQTQA
-511 NTKHFLRVVPLFET
+511 NELLRVVPLFET
-525 LDDLRNAKDIME
+525 LDDLKNAKNVME
-537 NLFKLSWYKKLIN
+537 NLFKLPWYRKLIKN
-550 NKQEI
+550 QQEV

-583 DIAKK
+583 NLAKK

-663 PPKSKENW
+663 PPKSKKNW
-671 RDLIEKMSEIS
+671 RNLIEKMSEIS

-698 YFKLVTPHKS
+698 YFKTVTPHKS

-728 SLRAIPWV
+728 GLRAIPWV

-747 GWLGTTEALRYGSIK
+747 AWLGTTEALRYGSIK
-762 KFKNTLTDM
+762 KYSKTLTDM
-771 EKNWPFF
+771 EKNWPYF

-783 ILDMVKSKVDPEISV
+783 ILDMVISKVDPEISII
-798 VYENNLAD
+798 YENNLAD
-806 DSLKRIGK
+806 KALRRIGK

-819 FKTLVKLHNKITPKE
+819 FKALVELHNKITPKE

-840 EFRKALFVRNNYTDM
+840 EFRKALFIRNNYTEM
-855 LNILQASIMNKLN
+855 LNILQANVMNKLN
-868 NKKNNKL
+868 NKKYKKL
-875 DINFLND
+875 DKKFLDD

>member
-1 MNMKKRDLYYERIP
+1 MKKRDLYYERIP

-30 GRVIKDQ
+30 GRVIREQ
-37 EGDKFFKLVEKL
+37 EGLTFYKIVERL
-49 RLISKN
+49 RLLSKN
-55 SLFDKNKGKAFLK
+55 TLLDKNKSKVFLK
-68 TSNEIKKLNS
+68 VSKEVKKLKPKDI
-78 LQTFKV
+78 FRV
-84 TRAFSHI
+84 TRSFSHI

-105 KLNEYDNPYFK
+105 KLNEYENPYFK

-121 LFVEDII
+121 IFIEDII
-128 EALIKNKKISNNK
+128 KNLFKDRNISNKK
-141 IYEQAKNLN
+141 IYEQATKLD

-170 YANLIDL
+170 YANLIEL
-177 LEQRH
+177 MEQRH
-182 LYKKYPSKITEI
+182 LYKKYPSKILEI
-194 DRKLYSEIA
+194 DRKIYTEITV
-203 IIWKTDE
+203 IWKTDE

-233 WDTVPRVYKR
+233 WDTIPKVYKR
-243 LNDIFRKNLK
+243 LNDIFRKNLG

-258 DFNPIQFGSW
+258 GYSPIQFGSW

-273 DGNPNVTAEITKKV
+273 DGNPNVTADITKKV
-287 ILYSRWQAA
+287 ILFSRWQAA

-306 IQNLS
+306 IQDLS

-316 PKIRKVTG
+316 PKIKKITG
-324 KTFEP
+324 NSFEP

-340 IRSTHQLIEDHLTKK
+340 IRLTYQLIEKHLNNNESLNEK
-355 IPLDK
+355 
-360 NKLLQDKNEILK
+360 KLLKDKNEILK

-378 ESLNLNKG
+378 ESLNLNRG
-386 QHIGNADLLDLI
+386 QHIANADLLDLI
-398 RRVRCFGVNLAKLD
+398 RRVRCFGINLARLD
-412 IRQESSRHDKLLK
+412 IRQESTRHQKLIADVLD
-425 EIFKK
+425 K
-430 KYEINY
+430 KY
-436 SNLKENNKINYLN
+436 KINFSSLSESKKINLLN
-449 NLIKQKKYFL
+449 LLIKQKKYFINN
-459 DKLKIT
+459 LKIKHK
-465 DKENKEVWNT
+465 DNKEVWNT

-480 KEPSQC
+480 KEPEQC
-486 LGAYVISMT
+486 MGAYVISMT

-511 NTKHFLRVVPLFET
+511 ETKNLLRVVPLFET
-525 LDDLRNAKDIME
+525 LDDLKNAKSVME
-537 NLFKLSWYKKLIN
+537 NIFKLSWYRRLIN
-550 NKQEI
+550 HKQEV

-583 DIAKK
+583 NLAKK

-616 QPSNTVNGKIRIT
+616 QPANTVNGKIRIT

-663 PPKSKENW
+663 PPKSKKNW
-671 RDLIEKMSEIS
+671 RELIEKMSEIA

-698 YFKLVTPHKS
+698 YFKTVTPHKS

-721 KNIDNIQ
+721 KNVDNIQ

-747 GWLGTTEALRYGSIK
+747 AWLGTTEALRYGSIK
-762 KFKNTLTDM
+762 KFSKTLTDM
-771 EKNWPFF
+771 EKNWPYFV
-778 ISTMD
+778 STMD
-783 ILDMVKSKVDPEISV
+783 ILDMVITKVDPEISII
-798 VYENNLAD
+798 YENNLAD
-806 DSLKRIGK
+806 SALKRIGK

-819 FKTLVKLHNKITPKE
+819 FDALVKLHNKITPKE
-834 VIKERK
+834 VFKERK
-840 EFRKALFVRNNYTDM
+840 EFRKALFIRNNYTET
-855 LNILQASIMNKLN
+855 LNILQANIMNKINN
-868 NKKNNKL
+868 NKYKKL
-875 DINFLND
+875 DKKFLDD

>member
-1 MNMKKRDLYYERIP
+1 MKKRDLYYERIP

-30 GRVIKDQ
+30 GRVIRDQ
-37 EGDKFFKLVEKL
+37 EGLAFYKIVERL
-49 RLISKN
+49 RLLSKN
-55 SLFDKNKGKAFLK
+55 ILLDKNKSKVFLK
-68 TSNEIKKLNS
+68 VSKEVKKLKPKNI
-78 LQTFKV
+78 FRV
-84 TRAFSHI
+84 TRSFSHI

-105 KLNEYDNPYFK
+105 KLNEYENPYFK

-121 LFVEDII
+121 IFIEDII
-128 EALIKNKKISNNK
+128 KNLFKNKNISNNN
-141 IYEQAKNLN
+141 IYEQATKLD

-170 YANLIDL
+170 YANLIEL
-177 LEQRH
+177 MEQRH
-182 LYKKYPSKITEI
+182 LYKKYPSKIIEI
-194 DRKLYSEIA
+194 DRKLYTEITV
-203 IIWKTDE
+203 IWKTDE

-233 WDTVPRVYKR
+233 WDTIPKVYKR
-243 LNDIFRKNLK
+243 LNDIFRKNLG

-258 DFNPIQFGSW
+258 GYNPIQFGSW

-273 DGNPNVTAEITKKV
+273 DGNPNVTAEVTKKV
-287 ILYSRWQAA
+287 ILFSRWQAA

-306 IQNLS
+306 IQDLS

-316 PKIRKVTG
+316 PKIKKITG
-324 KTFEP
+324 ISFEP
-329 YRVYLRPIRDK
+329 YRVFLRPIRNK
-340 IRSTHQLIEDHLTKK
+340 IRLTYQLIEEHLNYNEL
-355 IPLDK
+355 LDEK
-360 NKLLQDKNEILK
+360 KLLQDKSEILQ

-378 ESLNLNKG
+378 RSLNLNRG
-386 QHIGNADLLDLI
+386 QHIANADLLDLI
-398 RRVRCFGVNLAKLD
+398 RRVRCFGINLARLD
-412 IRQESSRHDKLLK
+412 IRQESTRHEKLVSDVLN
-425 EIFKK
+425 K
-430 KYEINY
+430 KYKINFI
-436 SNLKENNKINYLN
+436 SLSENNKINLFN
-449 NLIKQKKYFL
+449 SLINQKKYFL
-459 DKLKIT
+459 GKLNIK
-465 DKENKEVWNT
+465 DKENKEVWST

-480 KEPSQC
+480 KEPQQC
-486 LGAYVISMT
+486 MGAYVISMT

-511 NTKHFLRVVPLFET
+511 QTKNLLRVVPLFET
-525 LDDLRNAKDIME
+525 LDDLKNAKNIME
-537 NLFKLSWYKKLIN
+537 NLFKLSWYRKLIK
-550 NKQEI
+550 NKQEV

-563 KDAGKLSASW
+563 KDAGKLAASW

-583 DIAKK
+583 DLAKK
-588 YKIDLVFFHGRGGS
+588 YKIDLIFFHGRGGS

-616 QPSNTVNGKIRIT
+616 QPANTVNGKIRIT

-653 GAVMD
+653 GAVID

-663 PPKSKENW
+663 PPKSKKNW
-671 RDLIEKMSEIS
+671 RELIQKMSEIS

-698 YFKLVTPHKS
+698 YFKTVTPHKS
-708 LGKLAIGSRPTKR
+708 LGKLSIGSRPAKR
-721 KNIDNIQ
+721 KNTDNIQ

-747 GWLGTTEALRYGSIK
+747 AWLGTTEALRYGSIK
-762 KFKNTLTDM
+762 KFSKTLTDM
-771 EKNWPFF
+771 ERNWPYF

-783 ILDMVKSKVDPEISV
+783 ILDMVISKVDPEISII
-798 VYENNLAD
+798 YENNLAD
-806 DSLKRIGK
+806 KALKRIGK

-819 FKTLVKLHNKITPKE
+819 FNALVKLHNKITPKE

-840 EFRKALFVRNNYTDM
+840 KFREALFIRNNYTEM
-855 LNILQASIMNKLN
+855 LNILQANIMNKIN
-868 NKKNNKL
+868 NKKYQKTDQKFL
-875 DINFLND
+875 DD
-882 ALMTSIAGISAAM
+882 ALITSIAGISAAM